1 MIMRKNHMI
10 LHDIGQTPMLGE
22 VGIPNLTPRQI
33 EVVRSLVSGNS
44 DKQTGLL
51 LSISRET
58 VRRHIN
64 NVCIKLSLRNRTQ
77 LIVAFAQWQVTEGKE
92 Q

>member
-1 MIMRKNHMI
+1 MKS
-10 LHDIGQTPMLGE
+10 HDLGDPARVGE
-22 VGIPNLTPRQI
+22 VGILNLTPRQMD
-33 EVVRSLVSGNS
+33 VVRSLVDGNS

-58 VRRHIN
+58 VRRHMN
-64 NVCIKLSLRNRTQ
+64 NACIKLGLRNRTQ